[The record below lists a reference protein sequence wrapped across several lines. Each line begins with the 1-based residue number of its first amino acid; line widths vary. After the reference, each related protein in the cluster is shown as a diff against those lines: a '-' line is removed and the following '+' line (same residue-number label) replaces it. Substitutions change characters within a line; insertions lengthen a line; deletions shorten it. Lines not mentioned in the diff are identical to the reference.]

1 MKELTATYNKDVV
14 FSGSDVTAFILAK
27 SKNLVDPANSL
38 NNTYGSTF
46 IPFKNLGAL
55 SYSIHR
61 DKMPVRK
68 LGSAIAHSY
77 TSGTRT
83 IAGSIIVINFDR
95 AAFFSL
101 LSEEAADNIS
111 SLYGFS
117 LGSESYSSKENK
129 TTDQIPPFDILL
141 LFSEEVKGA
150 KFPNRGT
157 STEAWTDA
165 PGSRLLLKNIRL
177 VDEGMVTGTDEAYLE
192 TTFQY
197 VAEDIE
203 YLKPIKVPQPALPP
217 PEITDILSS
226 QAIPYL
232 PPSKAQRLGESADY
246 QKAFYLENETGTEI
260 HKSTELAILDP
271 LPPHLF
277 DAPQS
282 AYLLHDGTAETIS
295 LNIASLFP
303 FDYVKDVVISRAVPP
318 NGTTFVQPLAEQL
331 QIIGSG
337 CNESIEGHTSL
348 LYCDGGAKDHDDEAT
363 GHWIEVE
370 QDTINL
376 TDTLYTD
383 DVDKILDIRN
393 TYRSIGQQI
402 SDLSTP
408 LKGWSASS
416 ATSTVNTFAPKTF
429 KKKYAVKPYERE
441 VYYYTDVDNNSSP
454 VDLGLKLSNLDT
466 SAKRKQGVIQ
476 YNPLQ
481 YSDSHKLML
490 SNAVYSAVGDPAS
503 TDVTLS
509 HAQRY
514 FPFWN
519 GVGERPLGFAYIAPS
534 DKYTLN
540 QNGGTLWNTI
550 IFDAEYVPWR
560 KVTETTTIPVTVP
573 AKVKETTAPIVKAYH
588 TDTTKFTAFAALHD
602 AWDNADAESNLWIN
616 MNTMAALK
624 FSEPIIVDDYLTPHS
639 LTASDIPGDT
649 IPTLPSDDPQY
660 PYISYDVATID
671 ISNND
676 YDTMDMTGYMNSIA
690 TDLNGGVKLDLT
702 GTTIAGIEWDD
713 NPYIHT
719 LDSTNADVIL
729 EGSSI
734 NAFYLWWQEAFPS
747 ASPSKIS
754 ATLDD
759 IDLVD
764 ITSEVDFIY
773 PDGLVSLLK
782 KPDALDGFVYKFT
795 YDSSL
800 GGSGVVA
807 TTQFDLTEM
816 SVDTLGFPNDQIKD
830 RILDIYLMPKSLFE
844 QLDGEVHPPNW
855 NIEATATKSLWYPDP
870 LPPAASGNLYQ
881 YKLEEGIHYNI
892 TQTLPHCNDTLLIL
906 ENNAIA
912 GLEFENPKLFS
923 VDLGKDKAV
932 LIAGDLSVPAG
943 AVYTATNSFWYLEG
957 TNQGEYIGD
966 IDDILI
972 NEWEPSKSKD
982 RFHPA
987 DVKATDTQD
996 WSTKLIEYEH
1006 DLDYNTF
1013 KGVDIVFTDEKWPD
1027 LNSVFW
1033 DTTNTLVENFKIN
1046 IPDQADPDKDLLE
1059 IVIMRGDI
1067 DKISRTIPRKTS
1079 LPTPPEDGFV
1089 WNATNKTITVKGE
1102 SLIHSNSPLE
1112 IDSSAGTA
1120 HEILWT
1126 AEKVDPDEI
1135 DGYNSA
1141 SIVGSVFEIVSVQIE
1156 DYNAA
1161 FLQVIVEDYDIPTTE
1176 IDPGFPATL
1185 QTLLVADAG
1194 FSISNQMSP
1203 LNRGADGQG
1212 GFFPIDILPKTTNS
1226 VHFPSFATE
1235 DEQPIKSVFVSID
1248 DSNTWKEVLHDSEDV
1263 GSAGW
1268 DWDNTESD
1276 TLSIP
1281 FESIFQTLPITAEIT
1296 PGATTNLYHGVST
1309 VGIGI
1314 DLTPTTYFSKITKIT
1329 LSDLQSQT
1337 PDLVMVAADN
1347 LAVHPDTPPSW
1358 MEEVEPSVFR
1368 DGDPEWFLDSNNEY
1382 AYKSFSGEDIFILSQ
1397 GGQLANDASSFPH
1410 NSDGKIIIV
1419 SETINENTTILVEK
1433 SDLPYKAV
1441 LPNQAFHKL
1450 VLNLVDTDPY
1460 SGTTSFDS
1468 TGGWNTNSS
1477 WVGDNLSI
1485 PFNSVIDPAIF
1496 GSFETTRNSLNNK
1509 KLNEVI
1515 PWFQYLTSVKIEE
1528 TLLTYLKASDVG
1540 SAQDPFKDHTPRA
1553 RYGSNSDTGV
1563 YGPIEHIRYSW
1574 KSGTFGEG
1582 IAVQKVDSR
1591 TSDASLIVSE
1601 PWLSA
1606 HPKPIIEVYV
1616 LRASD
1621 TTDSVFELF
1630 DWEILD
1636 DSDWTMAGLGTER
1649 TITISSPEK
1658 LQYPVLN
1665 YNISANQFQ
1674 EGSYVLE
1681 KDKSDNVYSSISE
1694 LPGIIVS
1701 DFTDQLQSIKVNGV
1715 NILSDGSWTKIDPLT
1730 YLSISYAPG
1739 IGQCYEG
1746 WGTYAADIAFW
1757 GGVNLAINIL
1767 EGAENGPG
1775 EGSGLSGF
1783 SSIVNVS
1790 IDGVVIPSEKY
1801 NIVGDF
1807 INVDLEVLEEGG
1819 GSWQVRYTAE
1829 YKYALSES
1837 ADLVIYNP
1845 GRIAGIPNN
1854 YTIEI
1859 DYLTT
1864 GKLSYRWS
1872 AAGYYTYDDSNSKL
1886 QVLGA
1891 GDPNFPA
1898 IGSLSSWDYDRQI
1911 DVEWGHADV
1920 KTELNIWYFATG
1932 VWWWDQYGEK
1942 SADKKLWIYNS
1953 PGGSSANQYDEISI
1967 EYETEGGDASFY
1979 VTYSSRGWYDDLDA
1993 SDKMT
1998 VYHPNGVMEAW
2009 NDPPLNTSP
2018 KITVDYTPSTIN
2030 YRDIVMYYSSAG
2042 LIESSGTYNPDPQ
2055 NLSNETLTFFRP
2067 SDLSTP
2073 TPVTTIAVDYSIN
2086 MSDQAIVVHYSG
2098 KGYYLLKEEPD
2109 SSNLIIFNPGAPN
2122 SYLLSGEIIPESPT
2136 SVKGK
2141 FAYNRNAFIVP
2152 YMTSAFP
2159 LMKAFDAAAT
2169 GTFTPSTLTLKDS
2182 EGVDV
2187 GGFVDFEYWNMEGED
2202 PTAMTSFEITD
2213 VGTDATVTGLKLG
2226 PGVVLIDWTK
2236 GEEQY
2241 ITTTGDPNPS
2251 WAPDIISK
2259 NEHTLEGSIRQVA
2272 PLNLNFKYTTLV
2284 PGFPKKILMEA
2295 ATQATGVQGVPSP
2308 LNTFTISD
2316 SFVGVFTTG
2325 LPWNTAS
2332 FPTLN
2337 ETGLSKLFATPEEF
2351 PNWKIRRD
2359 YPTDKETVSGF
2370 SAGLGLA
2377 CNEDVASHTTKALCD
2392 AGAVDHSD
2400 GLVGHWKYKSYTTF
2414 SGLPEG
2420 NNVDAQL
2427 IRPNEGITINTIT
2440 QDTWTNQNS
2449 DEAIIRFSNFPIRLQ
2464 PDDQSDAYDPIT
2476 VEQQTWKPVPISYDY
2491 YIFEPILYR
2500 IDYLL
2505 ENNWSRWKG
2514 KITDPGT
2521 GYTITDL
2528 RIFTDVD
2535 YDASVPRTGDLE
2547 NDIDTREKNMLNIT
2561 FQGPISGSLVG
2572 DSWDNGLTLA
2582 GTDGYIIIHSQC
2594 DGIVDAGASDTG
2606 AVITDQILATTKQ
2619 VYAEWSEYPPAK
2631 DYTQGGWVVGEVAVD
2646 KSGKVYEVDVEGVWM
2661 NGKYM
2666 TYWDLEEYG
2675 FIKKYRWYV
2684 VKESRDSTG
2693 LRNVKEGGI
2702 FSTAPAAQIAAQQY
2716 ITLSNGQV
2724 KIQQLIGN

>member
-14 FSGSDVTAFILAK
+14 FSGSDVAAFILAK
-27 SKNLVDPANSL
+27 SINLVDPKNSL
-38 NNTYGSTF
+38 NSTYGSTF

-101 LSEEAADNIS
+101 LSEEAVEDVD

-157 STEAWTDA
+157 STEAWADA

-217 PEITDILSS
+217 PEITDIPNS
-226 QAIPYL
+226 QAVPFL
-232 PPSKAQRLGESADY
+232 PPSQAQQLGESEDY
-246 QKAFYLENETGTEI
+246 YKAFYLENETGMDI
-260 HKSTELAILDP
+260 YKSTELASINKPITLRDSFKNFITLSVGDVGP
-271 LPPHLF
+271 SVILF

-295 LNIASLFP
+295 LNVASLFP

-318 NGTTFVQPLAEQL
+318 NGTTFVQPSVDKL

-337 CNESIEGHTSL
+337 CNQNIAGHTSL
-348 LYCDGGAKDHDDEAT
+348 LYCDGGAEDHSDYSGPGT
-363 GHWIEVE
+363 GLGHWVEVE

-383 DVDKILDIRN
+383 DVTKILDIRN

-408 LKGWSASS
+408 LKGWSASL
-416 ATSTVNTFAPKTF
+416 ATSTVNTFAPKTLPLDIL
-429 KKKYAVKPYERE
+429 VEPYEIE
-441 VYYYTDVDNNSSP
+441 FYYYTDVDNSSP

-466 SAKRKQGVIQ
+466 SAKRIQGVIQ
-476 YNPLQ
+476 YNP
-481 YSDSHKLML
+481 YSESQHELML
-490 SNAVYSAVGDPAS
+490 RNAVYSAVGDPAS

-534 DKYTLN
+534 DKYTLS
-540 QNGGTLWNTI
+540 QDGGNLWNTI
-550 IFDAEYVPWR
+550 VFDAEYVPWR
-560 KVTETTTIPVTVP
+560 KVTDTTTIPVTVP

-588 TDTTKFTAFAALHD
+588 TDTTKFTTFAALHD
-602 AWDNADAESNLWIN
+602 NWDNTDAESNLWIN
-616 MNTMAALK
+616 MNTMVALK

-671 ISNND
+671 TSNED

-690 TDLNGGVKLDLT
+690 ADDSGVKVDLT

-734 NAFYLWWQEAFPS
+734 NAFYVWWQEAFPS

-773 PDGLVSLLK
+773 PDGSVSLLK

-795 YDSSL
+795 YDSDL
-800 GGSGVVA
+800 GGSGVIA
-807 TTQFDLTEM
+807 TAQFDLTEI
-816 SVDTLGFPNDQIKD
+816 SADILGFPNDQIRD

-844 QLDGEVHPPNW
+844 QLDGEFHPPNW

-870 LPPAASGNLYQ
+870 LPPTASGNLYQ
-881 YKLEEGIHYNI
+881 YKLEESVHYNI
-892 TQTLPHCNDTLLIL
+892 TNNDTLLTL

-923 VDLGKDKAV
+923 VDLGKNKDV
-932 LIAGDLSVPAG
+932 LIASDLNVPTG
-943 AVYTATNSFWYLEG
+943 ANYTTTNSFWYQEG

-966 IDDILI
+966 LGDLLISDDDLFQFIR
-972 NEWEPSKSKD
+972 SKERYD
-982 RFHPA
+982 PA

-1033 DTTNTLVENFKIN
+1033 DTTNTLVEDFKIN

-1059 IVIMRGDI
+1059 IVIMRGDV

-1185 QTLLVADAG
+1185 QTLLAADAG
-1194 FSISNQMSP
+1194 FSISNQMYP
-1203 LNRGADGQG
+1203 LNMGADGQG

-1248 DSNTWKEVLHDSEDV
+1248 DSNTWKEVLHASEDA
-1263 GSAGW
+1263 GSVGW
-1268 DWDNTESD
+1268 DWDNTESN

-1347 LAVHPDTPPSW
+1347 LAVHPDTPQFW
-1358 MEEVEPSVFR
+1358 REEVQPNVFR
-1368 DGDPEWFLDSNNEY
+1368 DGDPEWFLDSNKEY

-1410 NSDGKIIIV
+1410 NSDGKITIV

-1563 YGPIEHIRYSW
+1563 YGPIEHILYSW
-1574 KSGTFGEG
+1574 ESGTIEEG

-1606 HPKPIIEVYV
+1606 HPKPIIELYV
-1616 LRASD
+1616 LRVSD
-1621 TTDSVFELF
+1621 TTNNTDPWT

-1636 DSDWTMAGLGTER
+1636 DSDWTMAGLGAER
-1649 TITISSPEK
+1649 TIIISSPEK

-1701 DFTDQLQSIKVNGV
+1701 NFTEQLQSIKVNGV
-1715 NILSDGSWTKIDPLT
+1715 NILSDGSWTKVDPLDAPT
-1730 YLSISYAPG
+1730 GSASIG
-1739 IGQCYEG
+1739 FTDIGQCYEG
-1746 WGTYAADIAFW
+1746 WGTYAYGD
-1757 GGVNLAINIL
+1757 VNLAINIL

-1775 EGSGLSGF
+1775 EGFGLPGF
-1783 SSIVNVS
+1783 SSIVDVR

-1807 INVDLEVLEEGG
+1807 INVDFEVLEEGG
-1819 GSWQVRYTAE
+1819 GSWNVKYTAE
-1829 YKYALSES
+1829 YKYSLSES
-1837 ADLVIYNP
+1837 ADLIIYSP

-1979 VTYSSRGWYDDLDA
+1979 VTYSSRGWYDDKWIA

-2009 NDPPLNTSP
+2009 NDPPLNTPS
-2018 KITVDYTPSTIN
+2018 KITVNYTPSTIN

-2042 LIESSGTYNPDPQ
+2042 LIGIEGAYSSDPLNPSD
-2055 NLSNETLTFFRP
+2055 LTLTFFRP

-2073 TPVTTIAVDYSIN
+2073 TPVTTVAVDYSIN
-2086 MSDQAIVVHYSG
+2086 MLDQAIVVHYSG

-2122 SYLLSGEIIPESPT
+2122 SYLLSGATIPESPT

-2141 FAYNRNAFIVP
+2141 FAYNRYAFIIPHMV
-2152 YMTSAFP
+2152 TDFP

-2169 GTFTPSTLTLKDS
+2169 GTYTPSTLTLRDT
-2182 EGVDV
+2182 EGVEV
-2187 GGFVDFEYWNMEGED
+2187 GGFVDFEYWNMAGED
-2202 PTAMTSFEITD
+2202 PADMTSYEITET
-2213 VGTDATVTGLKLG
+2213 GTDATVTGLVQG
-2226 PGVVLIDWTK
+2226 PGVILIDWTK

-2241 ITTTGDPNPS
+2241 NMTTGEPNPS
-2251 WAPDIISK
+2251 WAPDIISR

-2272 PLNLNFKYTTLV
+2272 PLNLDFKYTTLV
-2284 PGFPKKILMEA
+2284 PGFHKKILMEA
-2295 ATQATGVQGVPSP
+2295 AAQATGVQGVPSP
-2308 LNTFTISD
+2308 LNTFTISHSD
-2316 SFVGVFTTG
+2316 SSILSTG
-2325 LPWNTAS
+2325 LPWDTAL
-2332 FPTLN
+2332 FPVLT
-2337 ETGLSKLFATPEEF
+2337 ETGISKLLATPEKF

-2359 YPTDKETVSGF
+2359 YSTDKETINGYDP
-2370 SAGLGLA
+2370 
-2377 CNEDVASHTTKALCD
+2377 NES
-2392 AGAVDHSD
+2392 
-2400 GLVGHWKYKSYTTF
+2400 YESYTTF
-2414 SGLPEG
+2414 TGLPEG

-2521 GYTITDL
+2521 GYSIKDL

-2535 YDASVPRTGDLE
+2535 YDNSVTPTGTLE
-2547 NDIDTREKNMLNIT
+2547 EDTDTQEKDMLNIS
-2561 FQGPISGSLVG
+2561 FQGPISGAPSLVG
-2572 DSWDNGLTLA
+2572 NSWGNGMTLA
-2582 GTDGYIIIHSQC
+2582 GTDGYIIINSQC
-2594 DGIVDAGASDTG
+2594 KGIVDAGTSNTNG
-2606 AVITDQILATTKQ
+2606 AVITNQILDPNKQ
-2619 VYAEWSEYPPAK
+2619 VYAEWSEQLSAK
-2631 DYTQGGWVVGEVAVD
+2631 DYTQGGWVV
-2646 KSGKVYEVDVEGVWM
+2646 
-2661 NGKYM
+2661 
-2666 TYWDLEEYG
+2666 EEEISDDGTTKRY
-2675 FIKKYRWYV
+2675 KWYV
-2684 VKESRDSTG
+2684 VKESRDSTTG
-2693 LRNVKEGGI
+2693 LRNIKEGG
-2702 FSTAPAAQIAAQQY
+2702 FFDSNTEAMTAAQQY
-2716 ITLSNGQV
+2716 IQRMQN
-2724 KIQQLIGN
+2724 